1 MHLVRWI
8 APSLIMLATPTLVVA
23 QDAQPAL
30 VSRDLGGGVQARL
43 IDISLG
49 VLTAVGTSTAE
60 VEGESSNEAI
70 ESLQGGAHDPNRRG
84 FTFQQA
90 EITMTGAVDP
100 YFKAEGHFIISDEGF
115 ELEEA
120 FALTTS
126 LPADLQ
132 LKAGFFFTEFG
143 RINPIHP
150 HGWAWQDQPVI
161 ASRLMGGE
169 GTRGPGVRVSW
180 LTPLPWYSVLLVG
193 MQNADHETM
202 VSFRGEAGGHRG
214 EEEEGPE
221 TTIGG
226 RPADEELDIHSLAD
240 FLYLARWENA
250 ADFDRITTKAGV
262 SALFGPN
269 RSGGDGETLI
279 YGADLA
285 LKWTAPNAV
294 QGYPFVLIE
303 VEAMKR
309 DYDAADGEFDP
320 DATVIGDEVALPDD
334 TLEDFGLY
342 AQGLWGFTRG
352 WAVGLRYDYAAAN
365 GDSFSVDDA
374 AFIDPETDEARGDRH
389 RLSPLVS
396 WNPTHFSRIR
406 LQYNYDRAD
415 HLVDDE
421 AHSVWLGCEF
431 LIGAHPAHR
440 F

>member
-1 MHLVRWI
+1 MAAARSILPAVVALAAPAI
-8 APSLIMLATPTLVVA
+8 AFA
-23 QDAQPAL
+23 QDAEAAI

-43 IDISLG
+43 IDISLD

-60 VEGESSNEAI
+60 VDGESSGEAI
-70 ESLQGGAHDPNRRG
+70 ESLQGGAHDPDRRG

-90 EITMTGAVDP
+90 EVSMAGAVDP
-100 YFKAEGHFIISDEGF
+100 YLKGEGHFIIAEDGL

-120 FALTTS
+120 FAATTS

-143 RINPIHP
+143 RVNARHP
-150 HGWAWQDQPVI
+150 HDWRWQDQPVI

-169 GTRGPGVRVSW
+169 GTRGPGARVSW
-180 LTPLPWYSVLLVG
+180 LTPLPWYSAILVG
-193 MQNADHETM
+193 VQNADHETM
-202 VSFRGEAGGHRG
+202 ASFRGEAGGHHG
-214 EEEEGPE
+214 EEVEGPE

-226 RPADEELDIHSLAD
+226 RPAADGLDVHSLAD
-240 FLYLARWENA
+240 LLYLARWENA
-250 ADFDRITTKAGV
+250 ADVDRVTTKGGV
-262 SALFGPN
+262 SALYGPN
-269 RSGGDGETLI
+269 RSGRDGETLI
-279 YGADLA
+279 YGADVA
-285 LKWTAPNAV
+285 VKWTAPDAI

-303 VEAMKR
+303 AEAMKR
-309 DYDAADGEFDP
+309 DYDAAEGEFDP
-320 DATVIGDEVALPDD
+320 DDAVPGDEVALPGDR
-334 TLEDFGLY
+334 LEDWGFY

-352 WAVGLRYDYAAAN
+352 WAAGLRYDYAAAD

-374 AFIDPETDEARGDRH
+374 AFVDAADDEARNDRH
-389 RLSPLVS
+389 RLSPLVI
-396 WNPTHFSRIR
+396 WNPSHFARIR